1 MATYKEIFGKSVKYL
16 AADLPA
22 AAGEGQ
28 IWYNSTSG
36 TLKGSVLTSAWASG
50 GNMNTGRSTAG
61 DCGTQTAGLVFGGND
76 GNAPYAMD
84 NTEEYDGTSW
94 TETGTVPHDTSDCS
108 GAGTQTAGLA
118 FGFSSSPTEITA
130 TYDGSTWSTVPATIA
145 SVGQG
150 RGIGTQGAALMVGFA
165 TPGTT
170 SLEYDGSSW
179 TSGGTLNNKRSGQK
193 PGGWGTQTAGLIASG
208 RQSPPATFISNTET
222 YDGSTWT
229 ETGANVITP
238 VKRTSGS
245 TASPSSLGIM
255 AGGGDVIDTNDTTT
269 GTQGWDGTAWF
280 SQPSLATA
288 RINAMG
294 FGTAS
299 AGVVCGGDPG
309 GLSGATEEFTSAAAV
324 KTVTT
329 S

>member
-16 AADLPA
+16 ATDLPA

-50 GNMNTGRSTAG
+50 GNMNTGRGTSG

-76 GNAPYAMD
+76 GNAPYTMD

-94 TETGTVPHDTSDCS
+94 AESGTVAHATSDLS
-108 GAGTQTAGLA
+108 GAGTQTAALC
-118 FGFSSSPTEITA
+118 FGFSDSPTEITA

-145 SVGQG
+145 SVGQA
-150 RGIGTQGAALMVGFA
+150 RGIGTQGAALCVGFS

-193 PGGWGTQTAGLIASG
+193 PGGWGTQTAALLASG
-208 RQSPPATFISNTET
+208 RQTPPATIISNTET

-229 ETGANVITP
+229 ETGASVITP

-255 AGGGDVIDTNDTTT
+255 AGGGDVVGSNDAST
-269 GTQGWDGTAWF
+269 GTQGWDGTAW
-280 SQPSLATA
+280 SAQPSLATA
-288 RINAMG
+288 RINAAG
-294 FGTAS
+294 FGTAT
-299 AGVVCGGDPG
+299 ACAVCGGDT
-309 GLSGATEEFTSAAAV
+309 GLTATEEFTSAAAV